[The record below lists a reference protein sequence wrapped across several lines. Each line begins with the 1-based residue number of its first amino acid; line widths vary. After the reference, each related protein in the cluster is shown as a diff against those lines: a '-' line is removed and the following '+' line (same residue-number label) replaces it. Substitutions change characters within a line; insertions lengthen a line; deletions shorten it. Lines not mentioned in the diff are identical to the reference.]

1 MPENKRQDRM
11 HKGKGVNQGEDTLR
25 HVAGGGGVA
34 VQGAQELIKPQPR
47 STNEN
52 SKNILKTYTI

>member
-25 HVAGGGGVA
+25 HDAGGGVLLYR
-34 VQGAQELIKPQPR
+34 EHK
-47 STNEN
+47 SW
-52 SKNILKTYTI
+52 